1 MIGCFRNT
9 AVLRHREQDVQV
21 AQLEAA
27 AIQSDHSMAASQANG
42 CRATANIEVS
52 ISSSTVAFA

>member
-1 MIGCFRNT
+1 VLQIGKRFRHHWMGDGQMIGCFRNT

-27 AIQSDHSMAASQANG
+27 ANP
-42 CRATANIEVS
+42 V
-52 ISSSTVAFA
+52 